1 MTKRLSIIVAL
12 LLSVAS
18 LFAAERE
25 VLIDCP
31 WGTISATLTTPESAT
46 ETALLIV
53 AGSGPTDRNG
63 NSSLNLNTF
72 CYKMLSD
79 NLTAQGY
86 AVLRYDKRG
95 IGRSHLPAEATE
107 ETLTFDDYVA
117 DARRCVEYLRGQ
129 GYRHIVVVGHSEGGN
144 IALHL
149 STEPSAVDAAVLLC
163 ASGYPIDV
171 ILLRQLSSQLMPA
184 HIGLMLR
191 AEAIIRSLKQS
202 VRVAEE
208 VIPQELLALFRPS
221 VQPFLISQ
229 MQSDPQALA
238 AESRC
243 PMLIITGGHDI
254 QVTPDNG
261 EVLAEAAPEARHIT
275 IERMSHVLKTADS
288 NDRMEQLLSVYT
300 NSQLPLSE
308 GLTAEIAAFLRHYN
322 L

>member
-1 MTKRLSIIVAL
+1 MKKRLSIIVAL

-18 LFAAERE
+18 LLAAERE

-117 DARRCVEYLRGQ
+117 DARRCVEYLRSE
-129 GYRHIVVVGHSEGGN
+129 GYRHVVVVGHSEGGN

-149 STEPSAVDAAVLLC
+149 STEPSTIDAAVLLC
-163 ASGYPIDV
+163 A
-171 ILLRQLSSQLMPA
+171 
-184 HIGLMLR
+184 
-191 AEAIIRSLKQS
+191 
-202 VRVAEE
+202 
-208 VIPQELLALFRPS
+208 
-221 VQPFLISQ
+221 
-229 MQSDPQALA
+229 
-238 AESRC
+238 
-243 PMLIITGGHDI
+243 
-254 QVTPDNG
+254 
-261 EVLAEAAPEARHIT
+261 
-275 IERMSHVLKTADS
+275 
-288 NDRMEQLLSVYT
+288 
-300 NSQLPLSE
+300 
-308 GLTAEIAAFLRHYN
+308 
-322 L
+322 

>member
-31 WGTISATLTTPESAT
+31 WGTISATLATPESAT
-46 ETALLIV
+46 ETVLLIV

-79 NLTAQGY
+79 NLTAQG
-86 AVLRYDKRG
+86 
-95 IGRSHLPAEATE
+95 RSHLPAEATE

-117 DARRCVEYLRGQ
+117 DARCCVEYLRSE

-163 ASGYPIDV
+163 ASGHPIDV
-171 ILLRQLSSQLMPA
+171 ILLRQLSAQLMPA

-191 AEAIIRSLKQS
+191 
-202 VRVAEE
+202 
-208 VIPQELLALFRPS
+208 
-221 VQPFLISQ
+221 
-229 MQSDPQALA
+229 
-238 AESRC
+238 
-243 PMLIITGGHDI
+243 
-254 QVTPDNG
+254 
-261 EVLAEAAPEARHIT
+261 
-275 IERMSHVLKTADS
+275 S
-288 NDRMEQLLSVYT
+288 NRAY
-300 NSQLPLSE
+300 
-308 GLTAEIAAFLRHYN
+308 A
-322 L
+322 